1 MKKILSV
8 ILAAAALFT
17 LAACKVKPS
26 ENKETEP
33 YKPEEFQ
40 AQVSQL
46 QAERAS
52 EQADQQKKKDKLNE
66 EIDNYIKEEIG
77 KTQKNKAL
85 VLEVSSSR
93 GREYQK
99 YVFNKKGEVDC
110 RINYYFFNDAEDF
123 TSCIAVAENNDYRK
137 VIEKDKKTLMVVVKY
152 IDITSHPFDEFYE
165 TYKMPE
171 IINLGYKIVE

>member
-8 ILAAAALFT
+8 ILAATALFT

-33 YKPEEFQ
+33 YRPEEFQ

-52 EQADQQKKKDKLNE
+52 ELAEQQKEKDKLNK
-66 EIDNYIKEEIG
+66 EIDDYIAEIG
-77 KTQKNKAL
+77 KTKKGKEL
-85 VLEVSSSR
+85 VLEISSSR

-99 YVFNKKGEVDC
+99 YVFNKKGEAEY
-110 RINYYFFNDAEDF
+110 RIDYLFYNSSEDYE
-123 TSCIAVAENNDYRK
+123 IRVENAKKDEHSK
-137 VIEKDKKTLMVVVKY
+137 LIEKDRKTLMVVVKVTN
-152 IDITSHPFDEFYE
+152 IRHAMFDELYE
-165 TYKMPE
+165 ACSKPE
-171 IINLGYKIVE
+171 VIALGYKIVE

>member
-33 YKPEEFQ
+33 YRPEEFQ

-52 EQADQQKKKDKLNE
+52 ELAEQQKEKDKLNK
-66 EIDNYIKEEIG
+66 EIDDYIAEIG
-77 KTQKNKAL
+77 KTKKGKEL
-85 VLEVSSSR
+85 VLEISSSR

-99 YVFNKKGEVDC
+99 YVFNKKGEIDYRLDYMFYNSTEDYDSCLRVVK
-110 RINYYFFNDAEDF
+110 NDE
-123 TSCIAVAENNDYRK
+123 YRK
-137 VIEKDKKTLMVVVKY
+137 VVEKDSKILMVVVKY
-152 IDITSHPFDEFYE
+152 TDPTQSTFDELYG
-165 TYKMPE
+165 TYSKPE
-171 IINLGYKIVE
+171 VIALGYKIVE